1 MNVHKIMFFLAL
13 SVSLMACQNKQ
24 EKGKFTLNGKLKNIE
39 NQKIY
44 LEQLFFS
51 EADPQVLDTAE
62 IKNGAFSVT
71 STASEDGLYRIR
83 FEKLNSGFIFINDKP
98 SIDFNAD
105 INDVGL
111 EGPNFNSPANLA
123 LKNLL
128 ITIEGQR
135 KSLVGTSKR
144 IDSLKKELNNDSSV
158 AAESLKLSE
167 ITTRFNNYIVH
178 YIDTVSQPVV
188 ALFALGYTQGIDF
201 ALLNTVIP
209 NLSKRFPK
217 HQGVLG
223 IVAQFNQMLEEKNKP
238 KPSKTGSAGI
248 GSMAPDF
255 TLNDTL
261 GKPFSLSEL
270 RGKYVLVDFWASW
283 CGPCRGENPN
293 VVAAYNTFKDKNF
306 TVLGVSLDDVRD
318 KWTKAIRE
326 DGLIWKQVSDLNGW
340 QNAVVPLYGFDAIPY
355 NVLIDPSGKIIG
367 TSLTGPDLQA
377 KLREVLK

>member
-1 MNVHKIMFFLAL
+1 MLFFAL

-24 EKGKFTLNGKLKNIE
+24 EKGKFTLNGKLKNME
-39 NQKIY
+39 NQKVY

-51 EADPQVLDTAE
+51 QADPQVLDTAE

-71 STASEDGLYRIR
+71 STSSEDGLYRIR

-98 SIDFNAD
+98 TIDFNAD
-105 INDVGL
+105 INDVSL
-111 EGPNFNSPANLA
+111 EGLNFNSPANLA

-128 ITIEGQR
+128 IHIEGQR
-135 KSLVGTSKR
+135 KSLVGTSKK
-144 IDSLKKELNNDSSV
+144 IDSLKKGLNNDSSV

-167 ITTRFNNYIVH
+167 ITNRFNNYIVH

-238 KPSKTGSAGI
+238 KPSKIGSADI

-261 GKPFSLSEL
+261 GKPFKLSEL
-270 RGKYVLVDFWASW
+270 RGKFVLVDFWASW
-283 CGPCRGENPN
+283 CGPCRSENPN
-293 VVAAYNTFKDKNF
+293 VVAAYNSFKDKNF
-306 TVLGVSLDDVRD
+306 TIVGVSLDDSRD
-318 KWTKAIRE
+318 KWTKAIRA
-326 DGLIWKQVSDLNGW
+326 DGLIWKQVSDLQGW
-340 QNAVVPLYGFDAIPY
+340 QNAVVALYGFDAIPY
-355 NVLIDPSGKIIG
+355 NVLLDPSGKIIG